1 MPLISFHAAMP
12 TKTKPDSTLRK
23 FSPEEVAAALANAPE
38 PAISEDIDWSHA
50 VVTEG
55 GGVEATLTSLRRRRG
70 RNKHPVKE
78 QVAIRFSP
86 EVLAYFRA
94 QGRGWQTRMDEVL
107 KKYIESHTHS
117 G

>member
-1 MPLISFHAAMP
+1 MP
-12 TKTKPDSTLRK
+12 TKTKPDTTSPK
-23 FSPEEVAAALANAPE
+23 FSPEQVAAALSSAPE
-38 PAISEDIDWSHA
+38 ATVPDNIDWNRA
-50 VVTEG
+50 MITEG

-70 RNKHPVKE
+70 PNKRPAKE

-94 QGRGWQTRMDEVL
+94 QGRGWQTRIDEAL
-107 KKYIESHTHS
+107 KEFIKSHPPT

>member
-1 MPLISFHAAMP
+1 MP
-12 TKTKPDSTLRK
+12 TKTKPDSTSPK
-23 FSPEEVAAALANAPE
+23 FSPEQIAAALAAAPE
-38 PAISEDIDWSHA
+38 ATAPDDIEWSHA

-70 RNKHPVKE
+70 PNKRPVKE

-94 QGRGWQTRMDEVL
+94 QGRGWQTRMDEAL
-107 KKYIESHTHS
+107 KEYIKSHPLTE
-117 G
+117 